1 MSLRK
6 TVWMMTTAL
15 TVALVPLSAASA
27 EDSGGTETVTVTGYR
42 ASLAKA
48 FDLKRN
54 AVGSQDSIVAEDI
67 AAFPD
72 LNLAESMQRIPG
84 VAITRDAGEGRQI
97 VVRGLGPDFTRT
109 QLNGMEVLSN
119 TASGMDNRSNISRTR
134 AFDFSMFASE
144 LFNQVTVQKS
154 WAADQDEGGIAGTVQ
169 LSTAKPFDFDG
180 FKAVVSAKGMTNTNE
195 VSVTPR
201 IVGMI
206 SDRSGPFGALISAA
220 YSTNDSNEY
229 GYRNWGWGQATISA
243 AHIGPGVSASD
254 SALLQSGS
262 LFVPQAITYSTW
274 YTHRERLGLT
284 GAFQYQPSDAFGLDL
299 DVLYGRLSNH
309 RDDYALAAA
318 GTNAVSGSVTGVAT
332 PFLNTQVLLSDT
344 IQGNTLVAAKYS
356 GVDLRSERNA
366 MNDSTN
372 FYEAILNGH
381 YDITNAFKA
390 KATVGYSR
398 SEYALPVFDKVF
410 METKNHTVG
419 YDNSDENNPINS
431 YDFDTTDPTK
441 WGLMRLD
448 AQETGIVSDYD
459 NAKLDFDWAV
469 DSTSN
474 ITFGGSYKKFLNRG
488 WNRNLKT
495 FYNNANLGLDTAI
508 ADSNKG
514 TVPHDTTLNY
524 ITGNPDTVDPL
535 VGFNRDLSSL
545 PTTGGTDY
553 AVVEKTLAGYVQY
566 DLHTDVFGLPLRAN
580 AGLRYFSTDIVSAGL
595 QNGVQVA
602 IGHHYN
608 SFLPAANV
616 ALDVS
621 DEMVARFSISRNL
634 SRPALTDLA
643 VAGSVSTN
651 STNSIGGSISAG
663 NPNLKP
669 FMADSIEASLDY
681 YQGKSGYASIGA
693 FYKNMEDMI
702 TSQNSVV
709 PYNTTGYPLSLLQPT
724 QQPDTKF
731 NYTRPVNSR
740 GAHIAGLEAAVKKD
754 FDFLPAPF
762 DKLGVTGNVTYADG
776 NNGVIYNYGTASQ
789 FTKSL
794 ALFNLS
800 KFSAN
805 VTLYYETD
813 SWGVRLSE
821 AHRSRYLT
829 DGGSGGNIGTG
840 IEPTDNIDFAAHY
853 NLCDNLK
860 LVVEG
865 INLTNQP
872 IIQYTDITAK
882 RLLVNTTSGSTF
894 TFGAT
899 YEF

>member
-1 MSLRK
+1 MKKSVLMMS
-6 TVWMMTTAL
+6 TAVAVGL
-15 TVALVPLSAASA
+15 TPLFGAMA
-27 EDSGGTETVTVTGYR
+27 EDTSTQETVVVSGFR
-42 ASLAKA
+42 GSLHAA
-48 FDLKRN
+48 IDLKHQTIGN
-54 AVGSQDSIVAEDI
+54 SDTIVADDI

-119 TASGMDNRSNISRTR
+119 TASGMDNRGNISRTR

-144 LFNQVTVQKS
+144 LFDRVTVQKS
-154 WAADQDEGGIAGTVQ
+154 WSANQDEGGIAGTVE
-169 LSTAKPFDFDG
+169 LSTAKPFDYEG
-180 FKAVVSAKGMTNTNE
+180 FKAVISAKGMTNTNE
-195 VSVTPR
+195 ASVTPR
-201 IVGMI
+201 IVGMV
-206 SDRSGPFGALISAA
+206 SDRWGAFGALISAA

-229 GYRNWGWGQATISA
+229 GYRNWGWGQAAISS
-243 AHIGPGVSASD
+243 AHIGSGVSASD
-254 SALLQSGS
+254 SAQLQSGT
-262 LFVPQAITYSTW
+262 LFLPQAITYSTW
-274 YTHRERLGLT
+274 FTHRERLGLT

-372 FYEAILNGH
+372 FYQAILNGH
-381 YDITNAFKA
+381 YDITNAFKV

-398 SEYALPVFDKVF
+398 SEYSLPVFDKVF

-419 YDNSDENNPINS
+419 YDNSDENNPSNS
-431 YDFDTTDPTK
+431 YDFDVTDPTK

-448 AQETGIVSDYD
+448 AQETGIVSDFV
-459 NAKLDFDWAV
+459 NGKLDFDWTL
-469 DSTSN
+469 DSVSN
-474 ITFGGSYKKFLNRG
+474 ITFGASYKKFLNRG

-495 FYNNANLGLDTAI
+495 FYNNASLGLDMAI
-508 ADSNKG
+508 ADSNKA
-514 TVPHDTTLNY
+514 TVPHDTAVNY
-524 ITGNPDTVDPL
+524 ITGNPDTIDPL

-566 DLHTDVFGLPLRAN
+566 ELHTNVFGLPLRAN
-580 AGLRYFSTDIVSAGL
+580 AGLRYFSTDLLSAGL
-595 QNGVQVA
+595 ANGAPVA
-602 IGHHYN
+602 IMHHYN

-616 ALDVS
+616 ALDVT
-621 DEMVARFSISRNL
+621 DEMVARFSINRNI

-681 YQGKSGYASIGA
+681 YQGKSGYASVGV

-724 QQPDTKF
+724 QQPDTNF
-731 NYTRPVNSR
+731 NYTRPVNGR
-740 GAHIAGLEAAVKKD
+740 GAHIAGFEVAVQKD

-762 DKLGVTGNVTYADG
+762 DKFGVTGNVTYADG
-776 NNGVIYNYGTASQ
+776 NNGVIYNYGTPSQ

-800 KFSAN
+800 KVSAN
-805 VTLYYETD
+805 VTLYYETEN
-813 SWGVRLSE
+813 WGVRLSE

-840 IEPTDNIDFAAHY
+840 IEPTNNIDFAGHY
-853 NLCDNLK
+853 NLNDNLK

-872 IIQYTDITAK
+872 IIQYTDISAK
-882 RLLVNTTSGSTF
+882 RLLVNTTSGRTF
-894 TFGAT
+894 TFGVT
-899 YEF
+899 YQF

>member
-1 MSLRK
+1 MSLYSK
-6 TVWMMTTAL
+6 WMTT
-15 TVALVPLSAASA
+15 TGLSVVLLSTMGAWAQDTMA
-27 EDSGGTETVTVTGYR
+27 QETVVVSGYR
-42 ASLAKA
+42 GSLRQAI
-48 FDLKRN
+48 DLKRG

-119 TASGMDNRSNISRTR
+119 TASGMDNRGNISRTR

-144 LFNQVTVQKS
+144 LFNRVTVQKS

-169 LSTAKPFDFDG
+169 LNTAKPFDYDG

-201 IVGMI
+201 IVGMV
-206 SDRSGPFGALISAA
+206 SDRWGAFGALVSAA

-229 GYRNWGWGQATISA
+229 GYRIWGWSPITVAPS
-243 AHIGPGVSASD
+243 HIGPNVSAAD
-254 SALLQSGS
+254 AALLGASTATQSS
-262 LFVPQAITYSTW
+262 PQAITYSTW

-318 GTNAVSGSVTGVAT
+318 GSNAISGNVTASG
-332 PFLNTQVLLSDT
+332 TQVLLSDT
-344 IQGNTLVAAKYS
+344 IRGNTIVAAKYS

-372 FYEAILNGH
+372 FYQAILNGH
-381 YDITNAFKA
+381 YDITSAFKV
-390 KATVGYSR
+390 KATAGYSR

-410 METKNHTVG
+410 MESKNHTVS
-419 YDNSDENNPINS
+419 YDVSDENNPVNT
-431 YDFDTTDPTK
+431 YDFDTTDPSK

-448 AQETGIVSDYD
+448 AQETGIVSDYV
-459 NAKLDFDWAV
+459 NGKLDFDWALN
-469 DSTSN
+469 SASN

-488 WNRNLKT
+488 WNRNNKV
-495 FYNNANLGLDTAI
+495 FYNVPTDTAI

-580 AGLRYFSTDIVSAGL
+580 AGLRYFSTDILSAGL
-595 QNGVQVA
+595 ASGAQVA
-602 IGHHYN
+602 ITHHYN

-643 VAGSVSTN
+643 VAGTVSTN
-651 STNSIGGSISAG
+651 SSNQLGGSISAG

-669 FMADSIEASLDY
+669 FLADSIDLSLDY
-681 YQGKSGYASIGA
+681 YQGKSGYASIGV

-702 TSQNSVV
+702 TSENSQV
-709 PYNTTGYPLSLLQPT
+709 PYGTTGYPLSLLQPT
-724 QQPDTKF
+724 QNANTLF
-731 NYTRPVNSR
+731 NYSRPVNGR
-740 GAHIAGLEAAVKKD
+740 GANIEGLEAAVQKD

-762 DKLGVTGNVTYADG
+762 DKLGVTGNVTYIDG
-776 NNGVIYNYGTASQ
+776 HNGVIYNPNTPSQ
-789 FTKSL
+789 VTKIL
-794 ALFNLS
+794 PLFNLS

-813 SWGVRLSE
+813 NWGVRVSE

-829 DGGSGGNIGTG
+829 DGGSVANQGTG

-853 NLCDNLK
+853 NLADNFK

-872 IIQYTDITAK
+872 IIQYADVSAK

-894 TFGAT
+894 TFGVT